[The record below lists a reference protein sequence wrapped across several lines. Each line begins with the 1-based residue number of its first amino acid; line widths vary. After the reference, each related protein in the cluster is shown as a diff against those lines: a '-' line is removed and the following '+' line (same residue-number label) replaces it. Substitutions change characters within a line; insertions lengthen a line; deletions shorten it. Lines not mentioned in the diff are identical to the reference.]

1 MTDAKVLLD
10 STTEQD
16 IRLLTFRLRYPK
28 YIHTELMTHR
38 VFSRNASSSRAIP
51 TRLYI
56 EEARS
61 DELRVTP
68 HFGSS
73 QKGMQQ
79 GEVLTGPQ
87 LVAAHKW
94 WRTQAL
100 IAADQAEHALEL
112 GLHKDVI
119 NRTLEPY
126 IHINVVVTSTEYMNW
141 FGLRLDAGAKPEI
154 RELAIKMWEAY
165 NTSKPT
171 LLKPG
176 EWHLPYVGHWTPWQ
190 PQSNEDIHLLAH
202 AMAVSVARI
211 ANVSYQSYKTKEPLG
226 RQEAITLHDRL
237 LSSRHLSPFEHQATP
252 DVLLHR
258 PITHWLMSEQ
268 HGNFTGWRQY
278 RKTIPGEAITPL
290 PAEFVQDP
298 RDPEEA
304 NQ

>member
-1 MTDAKVLLD
+1 MTTAKILLD
-10 STTEQD
+10 SISEREF
-16 IRLLTFRLRYPK
+16 RLCTFKLRYPK
-28 YIHTELMTHR
+28 FIHSELMTHR

-94 WRTQAL
+94 WRAQAL

-126 IHINVVVTSTEYMNW
+126 IHINVVVTSTDYLNW
-141 FGLRLDAGAKPEI
+141 FGLRLDEGAKPEI

-176 EWHLPYVGHWTPWQ
+176 EWHLPYVGHSCIDRVPWTLDD
-190 PQSNEDIHLLAH
+190 DIK
-202 AMAVSVARI
+202 VSVARV

-226 RQEAITLHDRL
+226 VEEAIALHDRL
-237 LSSRHLSPFEHQATP
+237 LSNRHLSPFEHQATP
-252 DVLLHR
+252 DTPWVGGWQH
-258 PITHWLMSEQ
+258 PEEQ
-268 HGNFTGWRQY
+268 GNFTGWRQY
-278 RKTIPGEAITPL
+278 RKMIPGEAITPL